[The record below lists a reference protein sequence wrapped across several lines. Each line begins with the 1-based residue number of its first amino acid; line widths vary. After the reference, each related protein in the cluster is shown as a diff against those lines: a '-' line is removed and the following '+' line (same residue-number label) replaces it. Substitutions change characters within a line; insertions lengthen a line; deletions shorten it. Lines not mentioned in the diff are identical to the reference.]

1 MEQNLETFNSIGLY
15 FKGKEMLSSLP
26 ALDEKGIQMLT

>member
-1 MEQNLETFNSIGLY
+1 MEQNFQFIGLY
-15 FKGKEMLSSLP
+15 FKGKEMLSSLH